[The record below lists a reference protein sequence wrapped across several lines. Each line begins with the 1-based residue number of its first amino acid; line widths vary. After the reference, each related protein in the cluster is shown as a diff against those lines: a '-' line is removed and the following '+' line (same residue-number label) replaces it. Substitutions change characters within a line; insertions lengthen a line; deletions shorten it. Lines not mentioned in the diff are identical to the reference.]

1 MDNIILIGMPG
12 CGKSTAGV
20 VLAKV
25 LGYGFIDSDLVIQE
39 HEGKRLNEILD
50 SVGPWGFNKIEDDIN
65 AGIMAEKTVIATGG
79 SAVYGKKAMKH
90 FSDSGKIVYL
100 ELSAAEIEKRVGSI
114 EDRGISIEEGMDIR
128 ALYEERKPLYEKY
141 ADVTVNTEGLD
152 IPRTVEAIIDALE
165 K

>member
-65 AGIMAEKTVIATGG
+65 AGITAEKTVIATGG

-114 EDRGISIEEGMDIR
+114 KDRGISIEEGMDIR